1 MIRVSRIL
9 KKLVMGATVAALLTA
24 PALAQAYSPSDG
36 TGNVI
41 NLPLAEAT
49 NGALGVGARAYGP
62 VPDAS
67 SAYAYVPRGRN
78 AHRGHVHRHYSR

>member
-1 MIRVSRIL
+1 MVHVSRML
-9 KKLVMGATVAALLTA
+9 KKLVMGAAVAALFTA
-24 PALAQAYSPSDG
+24 PAFAQAYSASDG

-49 NGALGVGARAYGP
+49 NGALGVGASAYGP

-67 SAYAYVPRGRN
+67 SAYAYLPRRRII
-78 AHRGHVHRHYSR
+78 HRRHVHRHYSR